1 MDGDFGRRAVIDD
14 PTADDVDLVAALGKE
29 TSPALRVEIARIRE
43 EADLHLSRDFRYG
56 PISATVAASTAQ
68 TVPSVSS
75 FTLPDSLMAVLLTKP
90 ETCAAQV
97 LLGWSL

>member
-1 MDGDFGRRAVIDD
+1 MDRF
-14 PTADDVDLVAALGKE
+14 PPPAA
-29 TSPALRVEIARIRE
+29 
-43 EADLHLSRDFRYG
+43 
-56 PISATVAASTAQ
+56 AASTAQ

-90 ETCAAQV
+90 EACATPV